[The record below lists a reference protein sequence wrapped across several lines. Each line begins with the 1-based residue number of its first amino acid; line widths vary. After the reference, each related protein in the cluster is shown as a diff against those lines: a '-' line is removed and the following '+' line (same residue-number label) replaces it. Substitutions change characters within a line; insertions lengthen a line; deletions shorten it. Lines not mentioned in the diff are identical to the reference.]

1 MERDEAEEELLNSE
15 KKPKKRFVSRFIFL
29 GFIIL
34 ILILFIIYLI
44 SKHYNKINNHNE
56 LSEKKIEN
64 LILLK

>member
-34 ILILFIIYLI
+34 IWILFIIYLI

>member
-34 ILILFIIYLI
+34 I
-44 SKHYNKINNHNE
+44 
-56 LSEKKIEN
+56 
-64 LILLK
+64 